1 MKKTIPLLLVLLGFS
16 TSVKAQ
22 YGSATYGFPDYVQQ
36 EINWQINYN
45 LKEQN
50 IRLDEIAS
58 QQRLDASNQRIR
70 DMQEKDRIRSQEF
83 CDRIERKINDAKER
97 NSERL
102 VEEPKLSKAYRPAT
116 PSGSPDIFDRIV
128 SQNPKASNSRHDTF
142 NPDKPINAVCIK
154 DCESCGLSIKQ
165 GTLLHVA
172 EKNGFLMSQKIN
184 FTGGIDKSN
193 YSLPIP
199 ADCVKPI
206 N

>member
-1 MKKTIPLLLVLLGFS
+1 MKKAISLLLALSGFS

-22 YGSATYGFPDYVQQ
+22 YGNATYGSPEYKQR
-36 EINWQINYN
+36 EINWEINYN

-50 IRLDEIAS
+50 IKLDQIAS
-58 QQRLDASNQRIR
+58 QQQLDASNQRIR
-70 DMQEKDRIRSQEF
+70 DMQEKSRIRFQEF
-83 CDRIERKINDAKER
+83 CERTEQKINDAKER

-102 VEEPKLSKAYRPAT
+102 VKEPKLYKIYPPAT
-116 PSGSPDIFDRIV
+116 PSHSPDIFDRIE
-128 SQNPKASNSRHDTF
+128 SQTPQASNSRDDTF
-142 NPDKPINAVCIK
+142 NPDKPINAICIK

-165 GTLLHVA
+165 GTPLHVA

-199 ADCVKPI
+199 ADCVKPV